1 MVHPLMNIVRID
13 VIDIKSDRSI
23 LVRIEDGIKWSYT
36 SNESAELLKYLF
48 KELEDLART
57 L

>member
-1 MVHPLMNIVRID
+1 MNVVRID

-23 LVRIEDGIKWSYT
+23 LTRVDGGVTWSFT
-36 SNESAELLKYLF
+36 SPEAESLMKNLFLELK
-48 KELEDLART
+48 DLARH